1 MLPLDDLKILDMSRL
16 AAGNMVSHMLADFG
30 ADVIKVE
37 KPGKGDD
44 LRNWKVNDVSHWW
57 AVYSRNKRSL
67 ALNLK
72 QEEGLGILKNLV
84 KSADV
89 FIENFVPGTLEKWGI
104 GPDQL
109 MELNKNLIILRI
121 SGWGQTGIYKNSPG
135 FGSLVEGMSGF
146 ASMTGEENQTPLLP
160 PLALA
165 DMVAG
170 LTGFGA
176 ILMSIIVSK
185 KNQTGGQVIDLSLFE
200 PLFSILGPWAAS
212 YDISGK
218 IPPRMGNRSN
228 VAAPRGIYKTKDS
241 KYVSLSASMQS
252 MWEKLAVTIGAEDLI
267 TDPRFI
273 SNSDRLRNQEDLD
286 DVISK
291 FIKKFN
297 RDPLLEKCSEAGI
310 TVGPVLDISEIIEHP
325 YVKDRQILTK
335 HIWDDIFQ
343 HRFVK
348 PGLMILATTFQ
359 YPFYK
364 DEILPIGNLRENKD
378 SYKRADL
385 ILVTKCPADL
395 KTKDK
400 DSFIESLKPKDNQKV
415 L

>member
-1 MLPLDDLKILDMSRL
+1 MLPLENFKILDLSRL
-16 AAGNMVSHMLADFG
+16 AAGNMVSHMFADFG

-44 LRNWKVNDVSHWW
+44 LRNWQVNDIAHWW
-57 AVYSRNKRSL
+57 AVYSRNKRSI

-72 QEEGLGILKNLV
+72 EKEGLNLLKELV

-104 GPDQL
+104 GPDEL
-109 MELNKNLIILRI
+109 SELNKNLIILRI
-121 SGWGQTGIYKNSPG
+121 SGWGQTGIYKDAPG

-146 ASMTGEENQTPLLP
+146 ASMTGENDQKPLLP

-176 ILMSIIVSK
+176 ILMALIASK
-185 KNQTGGQVIDLSLFE
+185 KNQLGGQVIDLSLFE

-212 YDISGK
+212 YKISGK

-228 VAAPRGIYKTKDS
+228 VAAPRGIYKTKDN
-241 KYVSLSASMQS
+241 KFVSLSASMQS
-252 MWEKLAVTIGAEDLI
+252 MWEKLAITIEARDLI
-267 TDPRFI
+267 KDIRFKT
-273 SNSDRLRNQEDLD
+273 NSDRLSNQDDLD

-291 FIKKFN
+291 FIKKFD
-297 RDPLLEKCSEAGI
+297 REPLLKKFSKAGI

-325 YVKDRQILTK
+325 YVLDR
-335 HIWDDIFQ
+335 
-343 HRFVK
+343 
-348 PGLMILATTFQ
+348 
-359 YPFYK
+359 
-364 DEILPIGNLRENKD
+364 EILMEHYNSEYGNILMHQAFPRLNKTPGKVINSAPSIGQNTDDVLKEIGITKQQIEKLRKNKII
-378 SYKRADL
+378 S
-385 ILVTKCPADL
+385 
-395 KTKDK
+395 
-400 DSFIESLKPKDNQKV
+400 
-415 L
+415 

>member
-1 MLPLDDLKILDMSRL
+1 MLPLENFKILDLSRL
-16 AAGNMVSHMLADFG
+16 AAGNMVSHMFADFG

-44 LRNWKVNDVSHWW
+44 LRNWQVNDIAHWW

-72 QEEGLGILKNLV
+72 EKEGLNLLKELV

-104 GPDQL
+104 GPDEL
-109 MELNKNLIILRI
+109 SELNKNLIILRI
-121 SGWGQTGIYKNSPG
+121 SGWGQTGIYKDAPG

-146 ASMTGEENQTPLLP
+146 ASMIGEEDQKPLLP

-176 ILMSIIVSK
+176 ILMALIASK
-185 KNQTGGQVIDLSLFE
+185 KNQLGGQVIDLSLFE

-212 YDISGK
+212 YKISGK

-228 VAAPRGIYKTKDS
+228 VAAPRGIYKTKDN
-241 KYVSLSASMQS
+241 KFVSLSASMQS
-252 MWEKLAVTIGAEDLI
+252 MWEKLAITIGARDLI
-267 TDPRFI
+267 KDIRFKT
-273 SNSDRLRNQEDLD
+273 NSDRLSNQDDLD
-286 DVISK
+286 DIISK
-291 FIKKFN
+291 FIKKFD
-297 RDPLLEKCSEAGI
+297 REPLLKKFSQAGI

-325 YVKDRQILTK
+325 YVLDR
-335 HIWDDIFQ
+335 
-343 HRFVK
+343 
-348 PGLMILATTFQ
+348 
-359 YPFYK
+359 
-364 DEILPIGNLRENKD
+364 EILMEHYNSEYGNILMHQAFPRLNKTPGKVINSAPSIGQNTDDVLKEIGITKQQIKKLRKNKII
-378 SYKRADL
+378 S
-385 ILVTKCPADL
+385 
-395 KTKDK
+395 
-400 DSFIESLKPKDNQKV
+400 
-415 L
+415 